1 MTVTKQTVPLEGTL
15 KGEGHE
21 RRCRVRAIRR
31 EMYADECPRPLCV
44 SYSRCDIEDQDDF
57 PDGNYELTF
66 DGHRILLTKRAGHY
80 VLALAYSPEVED
92 QAA

>member
-1 MTVTKQTVPLEGTL
+1 MTVTKQTVPIQGTL

-31 EMYADECPRPLCV
+31 ETYADECPRPLCV

-57 PDGNYELTF
+57 PDGDYELTF
-66 DGHRILLTKRAGHY
+66 DRHRILLTKTAGRY
-80 VLALAYSPEVED
+80 VLAPANSLEVED

>member
-1 MTVTKQTVPLEGTL
+1 M
-15 KGEGHE
+15 
-21 RRCRVRAIRR
+21 RR
-31 EMYADECPRPLCV
+31 ETYADECSRPLCV

-66 DGHRILLTKRAGHY
+66 DRRRILLSKTAGRY
-80 VLALAYSPEVED
+80 LLAPANSLEVED